1 MMPYQYLVERKMDIS
16 AVVLSF
22 NSKRYIRTCIESLA
36 EAFKAAEVDGEIFVV
51 DNGSLDGSVEELKL
65 LEQQHS
71 GVLNVIYLP
80 ENVGTTR
87 SRNYAFKRACGEFIL
102 VLDSDAYMN
111 PSALLSMVAYMTAHQ
126 HVGLVVPRLTYPCG
140 RYQLSVDT
148 FPTFWRKVERFRA
161 LKKIEASEPPL
172 VSGAVDYAISAVWL
186 LRASA
191 VKRIGVLDERIFYSP
206 EDVDYCIRV
215 WKAGFQIHFLPQVAV
230 VHDAQELSRPKGFRL
245 NKFTLR
251 HAKGLAYLFAK
262 HRYFFSLNGLYRRIG
277 RHSA

>member
-1 MMPYQYLVERKMDIS
+1 MNIT

-22 NSKRYIRTCIESLA
+22 NSKRYIRTCVESLA
-36 EAFKAAEVDGEIFVV
+36 DTFKAAEIEGEIFVV
-51 DNGSLDGSVEELKL
+51 DNGSKDGSVEELNL
-65 LEQQHS
+65 LEQEHS

-87 SRNYAFKRACGEFIL
+87 SRNYAFKRAKGVFIL

-111 PSALLSMVAYMTAHQ
+111 PEALKFMLSYMKAHQ
-126 HVGLVVPRLTYPCG
+126 NVGLVVPRLTYPCG

-148 FPTFWRKVERFRA
+148 FPTFWRKVERFRS
-161 LKKIEASEPPL
+161 LRKIEATEPPA
-172 VSGAVDYAISAVWL
+172 SAGAVDYAISAVWL

-191 VKRIGVLDERIFYSP
+191 VKRTGVLDERIFYSP

-215 WKAGFQIHFLPQVAV
+215 WKSGFQIHFLPEVAV
-230 VHDAQELSRPKGFRL
+230 VHDAQEISRPKGFRL

-251 HAKGLAYLFAK
+251 HVKGLAYLFAK